1 MEQDTKTKRRKET
14 KHQNKPLIH
23 VIVGPT

>member
-1 MEQDTKTKRRKET
+1 MEQDTKTKHRKET